1 MPGSEPGLR
10 IAIVGATSL
19 RGKELKEALENSA
32 LVAAEVILV
41 DEEIY
46 AGTITEF
53 GGEPTMVAGVGEA
66 DFSRVHYAF
75 FAGSPESTA
84 RHAPA
89 ALAAGATLIDLTGG
103 LAAMPEAVPWIP
115 TLDSVLPSPR
125 RTNGSAAAA
134 RVYLSPS
141 VPAMI
146 ACAFA
151 ASLPAVGGSR
161 GQVVF
166 LQPVSERG
174 HAGVE
179 ELEKQ
184 TVQLL
189 SMQPAG
195 QEVFDA
201 QIAFNILDRYGP
213 ASPITLLEQR
223 QELGRDVA
231 RYLAGRVPAPAVALL
246 QAPVFFSYA
255 FMAYAEVDS
264 PDALVPRLSAA
275 GFRFADEDEMSPT
288 NVSVA
293 GESRPVLGR
302 PTRDANVERGWWFW
316 GAADNVRVAAGNAVS
331 IAERLRAS

>member
-1 MPGSEPGLR
+1 MPVSDSALR

-19 RGKELKEALENSA
+19 RGKEVKEALESSA
-32 LVAAEVILV
+32 LAAAEVRLV
-41 DEEIY
+41 DDDAY
-46 AGTITEF
+46 AGIITEV
-53 GGEPTMVAGVGEA
+53 GGEPAMVAPAGEE
-66 DFSRVHYAF
+66 DFSRVRYAF
-75 FAGSPESTA
+75 FAGSPELTA

-103 LAAMPEAVPWIP
+103 LAAMPDAVPWIP

-141 VPAMI
+141 VPAII

-151 ASLPAVGGSR
+151 ASVAAVGGSR

-174 HAGVE
+174 QAGVT
-179 ELEKQ
+179 ELEQQ

-189 SMQPAG
+189 SMQPSG

-213 ASPITLLEQR
+213 ASTVTLLEHR
-223 QELGRDVA
+223 QELGRDIA
-231 RYLAGRVPAPAVALL
+231 RYLAGRVPSPAVALL

-255 FMAYAEVDS
+255 FMAYAEMDSVD
-264 PDALVPRLSAA
+264 AIIPRLSAA
-275 GFRFADEDEMSPT
+275 GFKVLDEDEMAPS
-288 NVSVA
+288 NISVA
-293 GESRPVLGR
+293 GEPLPVLGR
-302 PTRDANVERGWWFW
+302 PARDPNVERGWWFW
-316 GAADNVRVAAGNAVS
+316 GAADNVRVAAANAVS